1 MKERSDHSDELLPVH
16 SPVRRLFAER
26 YLLITLLSFALSVTL
41 TRLFLNIT
49 GFPKLGG
56 GGLHIAHILWGGLL
70 LFAASLLSLIYAN
83 RWILDVSAFLSGV
96 GVGLFID
103 EVGKFITAQNDY
115 FFPAAAPIIYAFFLL
130 TLLIYSLLRREK
142 KPDQRRNI
150 YLALERLE
158 DVVDHDLSPREKDEI
173 MALLKEIPGMPLNI
187 ELSSLSKSLA
197 RYLRS
202 HQLHLVAEKP
212 NWWQRLEDRWTSFET
227 QTFNRARHRFY
238 LVTGLFLWGCWTVA
252 HALLSWQ
259 LSLHQVPL
267 PGLAAELINNRLPL
281 SSSGFGLAELRI
293 VLEVAAGAM
302 LLLSFLL
309 FLFRQEKR
317 AVHLAATALM
327 FSISVVY
334 LFVFY
339 FEQFSS
345 IFYAFLQFILLL
357 VLLRYQVR
365 FIRDQRI
372 A

>member
-1 MKERSDHSDELLPVH
+1 MKDRSATSVELLPVH

-41 TRLFLNIT
+41 TRLFLNLT
-49 GFPKLGG
+49 GFPKLGS

-70 LFAASLLSLIYAN
+70 LFAASLLPLIYAN

-173 MALLKEIPGMPLNI
+173 MSLLKDIPGQPSNPQ
-187 ELSSLSKSLA
+187 LSSLAKSLA
-197 RYLRS
+197 RYLHS
-202 HQLHLVAEKP
+202 HQLHLVVEKP
-212 NWWQRLEDRWTSFET
+212 NWWQRLEERWISFET
-227 QTFNRARHRFY
+227 LTFNRTRHRFY
-238 LVTGLFLWGCWTVA
+238 LVAGVFLWGCWAIA
-252 HALLSWQ
+252 HSLLSWQ
-259 LSLHQVPL
+259 LSLQQVPL
-267 PGLAAELINNRLPL
+267 PGLLVELVNNRLPL
-281 SSSGFGLAELRI
+281 SPSGFGLAELRV
-293 VLEVAAGAM
+293 VLEVVAGAI
-302 LLLSFLL
+302 LLLSFFL
-309 FLFRQEKR
+309 FLFWQEKR
-317 AVHLAATALM
+317 AAQLAVTALL
-327 FSISVVY
+327 FSICVVY

-357 VLLRYQVR
+357 VLLRYQAR
-365 FIRDQRI
+365 FLRDQRI
-372 A
+372 T

>member
-1 MKERSDHSDELLPVH
+1 MKDRSAPSVELLPVH

-41 TRLFLNIT
+41 TRLFLNLT
-49 GFPKLGG
+49 GFPRLGG
-56 GGLHIAHILWGGLL
+56 GGLHIAHMLWGGLL
-70 LFAASLLSLIYAN
+70 LFAASLLPLIYAN
-83 RWILDVSAFLSGV
+83 RWILDISAFLSGL

-158 DVVDHDLSPREKDEI
+158 DVVDHDLSEREKDEI
-173 MALLKEIPGMPLNI
+173 INLLKDIPGQPRNP
-187 ELSSLSKSLA
+187 ELSPLARSLA

-212 NWWQRLEDRWTSFET
+212 NWWQRLEDRWKSFEA
-227 QTFNRARHRFY
+227 QTFSRALHRFY
-238 LVTGLFLWGCWTVA
+238 LVAGLFLWGCLAIA
-252 HALLSWQ
+252 HSLLSWQ

-267 PGLAAELINNRLPL
+267 PGLLAELVNNQLPL
-281 SSSGFGLAELRI
+281 SLSGFGLAELRV
-293 VLEVAAGAM
+293 VLEIAAGAL
-302 LLLSFLL
+302 LLLSFFL

-317 AVHLAATALM
+317 ATQLAATALL
-327 FSISVVY
+327 FSICVVY

-339 FEQFSS
+339 LEQFSS

-357 VLLRYQVR
+357 ILLRYQAR
-365 FIRDQRI
+365 FLRDQRI
-372 A
+372 V

>member
-1 MKERSDHSDELLPVH
+1 MKDSSTPSVELLPVH
-16 SPVRRLFAER
+16 SPVRRLFAEC

-41 TRLFLNIT
+41 TRLFLNLT
-49 GFPKLGG
+49 GFPQLGG
-56 GGLHIAHILWGGLL
+56 GGLHIAHMLWGGLL
-70 LFAASLLSLIYAN
+70 LFAASLLPLIYAN
-83 RWILDVSAFLSGV
+83 RWILDISAFLSGV
-96 GVGLFID
+96 GVGFFID

-158 DVVDHDLSPREKDEI
+158 DVVDHDLSEREKNEI
-173 MALLKEIPGMPLNI
+173 IALLKDIPGQPRNPA
-187 ELSSLSKSLA
+187 LSPLSKSLA

-212 NWWQRLEDRWTSFET
+212 NWWQKLEYRWQSFET

-238 LVTGLFLWGCWTVA
+238 LVIGLFLWACWAIA
-252 HALLSWQ
+252 HSLLSWQ
-259 LSLHQVPL
+259 FSLYQVPL
-267 PGLAAELINNRLPL
+267 PGLLAELVNNRLPL
-281 SSSGFGLAELRI
+281 SPSGFGLAELR
-293 VLEVAAGAM
+293 VALEMAAGAM
-302 LLLSFLL
+302 LLLSFFL
-309 FLFRQEKR
+309 FLLQQEKR
-317 AVHLAATALM
+317 AAQLAATALL
-327 FSISVVY
+327 FSICVVY

-357 VLLRYQVR
+357 VLLRYQAR
-365 FIRDQRI
+365 FLRDQRI
-372 A
+372 V